1 MHEYSTWS
9 TAKVK
14 LVITNIACSNTE
26 LNLAKQ
32 QKT

>member
-1 MHEYSTWS
+1 MQEYSTS
-9 TAKVK
+9 PTAKAK